1 MAVDIDTGRT
11 LWSYQATANDVY
23 LGACTGTT
31 RSAAC
36 PETAGPDMDIGN
48 SPILIALPRGRRLLL
63 AGTKAAD
70 VIALDPDNRGALV
83 YRVNPTGMT
92 PGGNYRPGAA
102 SILWGGA
109 ADAERVYYGL
119 GTGGLAAIEPAT
131 GRLLWRFR
139 PETSDGSGVD
149 PLGAA
154 PTAIPGVVF
163 QGSGR
168 GMLYALS
175 ASDGRLLWQFDTARS
190 IETVNRVVAHG
201 GAIAVSGAV
210 AVDGMLYVGSG
221 YAVGNGAAG
230 GNVLLAFEVARTH

>member
-1 MAVDIDTGRT
+1 
-11 LWSYQATANDVY
+11 
-23 LGACTGTT
+23 
-31 RSAAC
+31 
-36 PETAGPDMDIGN
+36 
-48 SPILIALPRGRRLLL
+48 
-63 AGTKAAD
+63 
-70 VIALDPDNRGALV
+70 
-83 YRVNPTGMT
+83 MT

-230 GNVLLAFEVARTH
+230 GNVLLAFEVAPPAQLILR